1 MKLILLFTITL
12 LLLFSCKTQINCPPD
27 KKVGTLPFTTTA
39 KKYIPNYQ
47 PNQVLVFK
55 NQDNERLELTIQN
68 KEQELKNQLCIKK
81 ICSTLDIKSKTTC
94 EYLGGEV
101 TRFFLSGKLN
111 GKDVSGDLLFTH
123 LQPTACL
130 LYTSP
135 SPRD

>member
-81 ICSTLDIKSKTTC
+81 ICSTFWVQL
-94 EYLGGEV
+94 
-101 TRFFLSGKLN
+101 
-111 GKDVSGDLLFTH
+111 
-123 LQPTACL
+123 
-130 LYTSP
+130 
-135 SPRD
+135 